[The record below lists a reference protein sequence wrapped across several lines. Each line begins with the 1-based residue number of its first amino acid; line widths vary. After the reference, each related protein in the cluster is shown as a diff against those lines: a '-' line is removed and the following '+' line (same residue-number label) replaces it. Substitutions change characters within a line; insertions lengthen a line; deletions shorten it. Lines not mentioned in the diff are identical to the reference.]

1 MGYAF
6 GKTGLH
12 TQDSDMAYDLH
23 IEVQEAI
30 VKILRKAEKV
40 IENEFNTD
48 GVLNVG
54 MILQDL
60 QPICNGDDVAEFM
73 VKFIPRLEKYIQQH
87 EKISAEEWGGSD
99 NKNSHIRRYKSLLKN
114 LQAKMK
120 KVNVFYGQ

>member
-1 MGYAF
+1 MIMGYAF

-60 QPICNGDDVAEFM
+60 QPICNGDDVD
-73 VKFIPRLEKYIQQH
+73 VDDI
-87 EKISAEEWGGSD
+87 GSD
-99 NKNSHIRRYKSLLKN
+99 CICIAEDQVVQVNVNTIGIALLNLVNLVGKGSASLLEN
-114 LQAKMK
+114 LNRE
-120 KVNVFYGQ
+120 V